1 MSLRNR
7 IGLAGG
13 LVVFGA
19 LTIAALIIYPVV
31 GSRLYEQ
38 LDASL
43 AKTVT
48 DAPNIL
54 DQSKRK
60 AAEQGTTR
68 AGVTGLISVGSTT
81 LQFIPR
87 PVHPGPTDSF
97 TPLTKRDSAV
107 ATLHEQPYFQNV
119 TFHGVGYRLYTAPVP
134 QTDGSLVRIARPR
147 SDATATLSRLRIL
160 LVLLT
165 LGGALLAA
173 AVARL
178 SAGRVL
184 RPVQR
189 LTDTIEHVTATQQLT
204 ARIPAPGND
213 EIGRLARS
221 FNAMMTELE
230 ASLTAQQR
238 LVADASHELRTPLT
252 SLTTDLDLL
261 SDGRRLADPAAPE
274 LVQTAR
280 QQARR
285 LTTLV
290 NDLLE
295 LARHTDRHPH
305 TEDVRLDLL
314 ALQATQ
320 RAARHTPTLHFQTN
334 LTETMVHADPDAIER
349 AISNLLDN
357 AAKFS
362 PPHGEVHVHVANG
375 TVTVTDEGPG
385 IPESEIPH
393 VFDRFYRS
401 ATARSHPGSGLGLA
415 IVRQIAHSHGGTAAV
430 IRTPQGAKLTLTLPG
445 GGVSHLVCK
454 E

>member
-1 MSLRNR
+1 MSLRSR

-19 LTIAALIIYPVV
+19 LVIAALIIYPAV

-43 AKTVT
+43 VKTVT

-68 AGVTGLISVGSTT
+68 AGRTGLVSVGSTT
-81 LQFIPR
+81 LQFIPH

-97 TPLTKRDSAV
+97 VPLTERDVAV
-107 ATLHEQPYFQNV
+107 ATLHEQPYFQNA
-119 TFHGVGYRLYTAPVP
+119 TFRGVGYRVYTAPLP
-134 QTDGSLVRIARPR
+134 QSEGSLVRIARPQ

-160 LVLLT
+160 LLIVT
-165 LGGALLAA
+165 LGGSLLAA

-178 SAGRVL
+178 TASRLL

-189 LTDTIEHVTATQQLT
+189 LTNTIEHVTATRQLT

-261 SDGRRLADPAAPE
+261 ADGRRLADPAAPE

-280 QQARR
+280 QQASR
-285 LTTLV
+285 LATLV

-295 LARHTDRHPH
+295 LARHTDRHCH

-320 RAARHTPTLHFQTN
+320 RAARHNPSLHFQTD
-334 LTETMVHADPDAIER
+334 LTETMIHADPDAIER

-362 PPHGEVHVHVANG
+362 PPCGEVHVHVANG

-385 IPESEIPH
+385 IPECEIPH

-430 IRTPQGAKLTLTLPG
+430 IRTPQGAKLALALPTVEG
-445 GGVSHLVCK
+445 TGDPV